1 MKKFL
6 LTMVLALV
14 PSLFFGQ
21 SVFDK
26 FDGPDDVTAVIV
38 NKKMFE
44 MMGKVNTK
52 DKDAQQFMKL
62 VKNLDN
68 LRVFSTTNS
77 KIAADMKATAN
88 KYMRTA
94 GLEDLMRI
102 NDKGKNIRIAVKSGP
117 KESQIAEL
125 LMFIEGSGKDES
137 VILSLTGLFDLDDLS
152 VLTDRMNLPGGED
165 IKRASKSNK

>member
-6 LTMVLALV
+6 LTIVLALM

-21 SVFDK
+21 SIFDK

-52 DKDAQQFMKL
+52 DKDAQQFLKL
-62 VKNLDN
+62 VKNLEN

-77 KIAADMKATAN
+77 KIAADMKATAT

-94 GLEDLMRI
+94 GLEDLMRV
-102 NDKGKNIRIAVKSGP
+102 NEKGKNIRIAVKSGP
-117 KESQIAEL
+117 KEQQITEL